1 MSIDVKF
8 WLFITVMFVALVALL
23 LYTADN
29 KPASSKIDGV
39 KIVVID
45 GCEYIDNMTY
55 PGNSVYTHKG
65 NCTNV
70 IHRR

>member
-1 MSIDVKF
+1 MLAV
-8 WLFITVMFVALVALL
+8 LVASIALILL
-23 LYTADN
+23 TVDHR
-29 KPASSKIDGV
+29 PASSKVDGV

-65 NCTNV
+65 NCTNHV
-70 IHRR
+70 KEAK